1 MQQSTRTRRQNLR
14 DRARTTRAAARIN
27 RRGEASLATHG
38 IAQGLRP
45 AEARSMAGT
54 LRKEAAALWIDG
66 SEHRVHVRRQMRTT
80 HRYTP
85 AQVALIAVMYRP
97 RKPAYKTAAARL
109 ALAA

>member
-1 MQQSTRTRRQNLR
+1 MLATTRTRRQTLR
-14 DRARTTRAAARIN
+14 DRARTTHAAARIH
-27 RRGEASLATHG
+27 RRGNASLATYG

-45 AEARSMAGT
+45 TEARSMVGT
-54 LRKEAAALWIDG
+54 LRKEAKELWIDG
-66 SEHRVHVRRQMRTT
+66 TEHRVHVGRRMRTT

-97 RKPAYKTAAARL
+97 RKPAYKAAAARL

>member
-1 MQQSTRTRRQNLR
+1 MQQSTRTSRQTLR
-14 DRARTTRAAARIN
+14 DRARTTRANARIN
-27 RRGEASLATHG
+27 RRGNASLATHG

-45 AEARSMAGT
+45 AEARSMAST

-66 SEHRVHVRRQMRTT
+66 SEHRVHAGRCMRTT

-85 AQVALIAVMYRP
+85 QQVALIAVMYRP
-97 RKPAYKTAAARL
+97 RKPAYKAAAFRL